1 MRTQGRNK
9 PKPPLE
15 RHRDSVGTHARI
27 LKAAGQVFA
36 EGGLAGA
43 RTEAIAAAAGVNKAL
58 LYYYFKSKDG
68 LYQAVLDDHLK
79 EFSRRAVEIL
89 SAGDSPGRTLLRYV
103 SYHFDFI
110 GARPYYPSLFQRL
123 MMAGGLAAQRMVQEH
138 MAPVS
143 KRLLEVIER
152 GMRAGEFRVFDS
164 RHTAIS
170 LVALTVFYFSAA
182 PLVRRLSGKD
192 PFQRANRARRKEE
205 VLKFIRYALFRDP
218 EAVVA

>member
-1 MRTQGRNK
+1 
-9 PKPPLE
+9 LV
-15 RHRDSVGTHARI
+15 RHRDRVGTRARI
-27 LKAAGQVFA
+27 LKAAGLVFA

-68 LYQAVLDDHLK
+68 LYRAVLEDHLR
-79 EFSRRAVEIL
+79 EFSCRALEIL

-123 MMAGGLAAQRMVQEH
+123 MMAGGSAAERMVQEH

-143 KRLLEVIER
+143 KLLLGVIER
-152 GMRAGEFRVFDS
+152 GMRAGEFRSFD
-164 RHTAIS
+164 RQHTAIS
-170 LVALTVFYFSAA
+170 LVALIVFYFGAA
-182 PLVRRLSGKD
+182 PLVRRFGGKD
-192 PFQRANRARRKEE
+192 PFQRANRARRKKE
-205 VLKFIRYALFRDP
+205 VLKFIRYALFKDP
-218 EAVVA
+218 EAGVA